1 MILSAIKYLNILPLN
16 TTLMI
21 YPIVHAFSF
30 VQIKNKP
37 HLKVILLLLNEVF
50 EH

>member
-21 YPIVHAFSF
+21 YPIVHALALS
-30 VQIKNKP
+30 K
-37 HLKVILLLLNEVF
+37 
-50 EH
+50 